1 LKGKSLLF
9 LLLLTF
15 GALFIHGYHPWVED
29 AEIYVPG
36 IEKLLHPELFP
47 FNAQFFQPHAHS
59 TLFPN
64 LIATSVRLSHLSL
77 DSALFLWH
85 LASIFLFLLACW
97 ELSARCFAD
106 DRARW
111 AGVALIAALLT
122 LPVAGTALYLMDQYL
137 NPRNLSAF
145 AAIFA
150 LVRVL
155 DRKYL
160 QAAGF
165 LLFAAAIHPLMSVFA
180 ISYCVLVAGLQES
193 KFFSSLAAWLPFGL
207 SFDPPPKAYHQVA
220 LTHPYHYLTRWQ
232 WYEWLG
238 ALAPLVIL
246 WWFSRLA
253 RGRRLRTVDLL
264 CRALV
269 VYELTFL
276 PAALLLSIPPRLEA
290 LARLQPMRCLY
301 LLYIIMFL
309 VAAGLLTEYLL
320 KDRLWGWIV
329 LLLPLSLGMFLA
341 QRSIFPASAHLE
353 WPGSHP
359 RNGWVDAFL
368 WVREHAPT
376 TAIFALNPH
385 FMELK
390 REDEQGFRAIAE
402 RSRMADATKDAGVV
416 SMFPDLAEEW
426 WRQVQA
432 QTEWNQFQIRD
443 LRRLEADYGVS
454 WVIVEQPG
462 LPGLDCPYQNDVVKV
477 CQLNVTETA
486 GTNRSHQ
493 DGVHPLTSLPG
504 S

>member
-1 LKGKSLLF
+1 LKGKNLLF
-9 LLLLTF
+9 LLLLTL
-15 GALFIHGYHPWVED
+15 GALFIHGYHPWAED
-29 AEIYVPG
+29 AEIYIPG
-36 IEKLLHPELFP
+36 VEKLLHPELFP
-47 FNAQFFQPHAHS
+47 FNAQFIEPHAHS

-64 LIATSVRLSHLSL
+64 LIATSIRLSHLSL
-77 DSALFLWH
+77 ETTLLLWH

-97 ELSARCFAD
+97 ELSGRCFD
-106 DRARW
+106 DAQARW

-122 LPVAGTALYLMDQYL
+122 LPVAGTALYLMDQYV

-207 SFDPPPKAYHQVA
+207 SFDPPPKAYHQAA
-220 LTHPYHYLTRWQ
+220 LTHSYHYLTRWQ

-238 ALAPLVIL
+238 ALAPPVIL

-253 RGRRLRTVDLL
+253 RARQLRTVDLL

-269 VYELTFL
+269 IYELACL
-276 PAALLLSIPPRLEA
+276 PAALVLSIPPRLEA

-301 LLYIIMFL
+301 LLYIILFL

-320 KDRLWGWIV
+320 KDRLWGWIL
-329 LLLPLSLGMFLA
+329 LLLPLSFGMFAA
-341 QRSIFPASAHLE
+341 QRSLFPASDHLE

-359 RNGWVDAFL
+359 RNGWAEAFL
-368 WVREHAPT
+368 WVRGHAPT
-376 TAIFALNPH
+376 TAIFALNPD
-385 FMELK
+385 FMNLK
-390 REDEQGFRAIAE
+390 REDEQGFRAIAQ
-402 RSRMADATKDAGVV
+402 RSRMADFGKDAGVV
-416 SMFPDLAEEW
+416 SMFPVLADEW

-432 QTEWNQFQIRD
+432 QTPWNRFHMED
-443 LRRLEADYGVS
+443 FRRLKADYGVT

-462 LPGLDCPYQNDVVKV
+462 LRELDCPYENHVVKV
-477 CQLNVTETA
+477 CQLN
-486 GTNRSHQ
+486 
-493 DGVHPLTSLPG
+493 
-504 S
+504 

>member
-1 LKGKSLLF
+1 MKGKNLLF
-9 LLLLTF
+9 LLLLTC
-15 GALFIHGYHPWVED
+15 GALFIHGYHPWAED

-47 FNAQFFQPHAHS
+47 FNAQFFAAHAHS

-64 LIATSVRLSHLSL
+64 LIASSVRLSHLSL
-77 DSALFLWH
+77 ETALFLWH

-97 ELSARCFAD
+97 ELSGRCFAD
-106 DRARW
+106 ARARW

-122 LPVAGTALYLMDQYL
+122 LPVAGTALYLMDQYV

-165 LLFAAAIHPLMSVFA
+165 LLLAATIHPLMSMFA
-180 ISYCVLVAGLQES
+180 ISYCFLVAGLQES

-207 SFDPPPKAYHQVA
+207 SLAPPPKAYHQVA
-220 LTHPYHYLTRWQ
+220 LTHPYHYLSRWQ

-246 WWFSRLA
+246 WWFSQLA
-253 RGRRLRTVDLL
+253 RARRLRTVDLL

-269 VYELTFL
+269 IYELVYL
-276 PAALLLSIPPRLEA
+276 PLALLLSIPPRFEA

-329 LLLPLSLGMFLA
+329 LLLPLSLGMFTA

-359 RNGWVDAFL
+359 RNPWVAAFL
-368 WVREHAPT
+368 WVREHTPT

-385 FMELK
+385 FMDLK
-390 REDEQGFRAIAE
+390 REDAQGFRAVAE
-402 RSRMADATKDAGVV
+402 RSRMADAIKDAGVV
-416 SMFPDLAEEW
+416 SMFPELADEW

-432 QTEWNQFQIRD
+432 QSEWNQFQIQD
-443 LRRLEADYGVS
+443 LRRLESEYGVS

-462 LPGLDCPYQNDVVKV
+462 VRGLDCPYQNDAVKI
-477 CQLNVTETA
+477 CQLN
-486 GTNRSHQ
+486 
-493 DGVHPLTSLPG
+493 
-504 S
+504 

>member
-1 LKGKSLLF
+1 MKGKSLLF

-47 FNAQFFQPHAHS
+47 FNTQFFEPHAHS

-64 LIATSVRLSHLSL
+64 LIATSVRLSHLNL
-77 DSALFLWH
+77 ESALFLWH
-85 LASIFLFLLACW
+85 LASVFLFLLACW
-97 ELSARCFAD
+97 ELSGRCFAD
-106 DRARW
+106 LRSRW

-160 QAAGF
+160 QATGF

-220 LTHPYHYLTRWQ
+220 LSHSYHYLTRWQ

-253 RGRRLRTVDLL
+253 RARQFHTVDLL

-269 VYELTFL
+269 VYELAYL
-276 PAALLLSIPPRLEA
+276 PAALILSIPPRLEA

-309 VAAGLLTEYLL
+309 VAAGLLTEYRLR
-320 KDRLWGWIV
+320 DRLWGWV
-329 LLLPLSLGMFLA
+329 ALLLPLSVGMFVA

-353 WPGSHP
+353 WPGSHS
-359 RNGWVDAFL
+359 RNRWVDAFL
-368 WVREHAPT
+368 WVRENTPT

-385 FMELK
+385 FMGLK
-390 REDEQGFRAIAE
+390 GEDEQGFRAIAE

-416 SMFPDLAEEW
+416 SMFPDLADEW
-426 WRQVQA
+426 WRQVEAQA
-432 QTEWNQFQIRD
+432 EWNRFQIQD
-443 LRRLEADYGVS
+443 LRGLEAEYGVS

-462 LPGLDCPYQNDVVKV
+462 LRGLDCPYQNDMVKV
-477 CQLNVTETA
+477 CRLN
-486 GTNRSHQ
+486 
-493 DGVHPLTSLPG
+493 
-504 S
+504 